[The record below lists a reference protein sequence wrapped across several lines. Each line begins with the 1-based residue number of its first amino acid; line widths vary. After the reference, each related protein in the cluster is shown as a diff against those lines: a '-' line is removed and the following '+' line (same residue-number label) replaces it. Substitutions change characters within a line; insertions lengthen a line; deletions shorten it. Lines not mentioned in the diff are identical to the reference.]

1 MPSMPRP
8 GSKVPEVDFSSPAG
22 APAYFAPDSV
32 QWQIYRNPV
41 ALGVGGI
48 CAVLLEFADPRIRSG
63 VWDHSTYRVDPIGR
77 SQRTGVAAL
86 VGVYG
91 PRETAERMIAGITRM
106 HSKVAGETPGGRAY
120 RALDPELLNWVAAT
134 AAFGFVTAYDRFV
147 RPLTEV
153 EKEEFWQNGGELAA
167 LYGVT
172 ESPQSEAEFLK
183 MMESLAP
190 GFESHPINS
199 EFLDIVRTTD
209 AAGRTPG
216 FVRRAVVRAAVSL
229 LPPLVRKRLE
239 LGSEYDLGR
248 FDRLTIRT
256 LARLADR
263 RFDAQ
268 SPPAV
273 ASTRLGLPANFLWRK
288 PEERR
293 RILATRSPQP
303 STTTPPLNA

>member
-8 GSKVPEVDFSSPAG
+8 GSKVPEVDFAAPAG
-22 APAYFAPDSV
+22 APAFFPPDSI
-32 QWQIYRNPV
+32 QWQIYRNPI

-77 SQRTGVAAL
+77 SQRTGMAAL

-91 PRETAERMIAGITRM
+91 PRESAERMIAGITRM
-106 HSKVAGETPGGRAY
+106 HSKVSGETPGGRAY

-134 AAFGFVTAYDRFV
+134 AAFGFVKAYDRFV
-147 RPLTEV
+147 RPLRDE
-153 EKEEFWQNGGELAA
+153 EKKDFWQNGGDLAA

-172 ESPQSEAEFLK
+172 ESPQSEKDFLV
-183 MMESLAP
+183 MMERLAS

-229 LPPLVRKRLE
+229 LPPLVRDRLE

-263 RFDAQ
+263 RFDPK

-293 RILATRSPQP
+293 RILDARSPGG
-303 STTTPPLNA
+303 STASPPVSA